1 MGTVI
6 ERMCMVWYRNES
18 CSEAVTEHATPVGSL
33 AAHLQLLV
41 GLGLASSGSVLAS
54 LVGVLGLVGS
64 GSLAGGSSIVLL
76 DVLVSGI
83 LAVGT
88 SSSLLSCGSSLG
100 GDSGRGFRLISDGL
114 DGDLAIVGSAAGSTS
129 RCSSRAGGLSG
140 GSRSSGRASHAGR
153 GARVGVSALL
163 AAAELSTAELA
174 AELATTELASEATLV
189 AGFAS
194 FSSGSGSDSH
204 RDGLRNLNL

>member
-1 MGTVI
+1 MGTAI
-6 ERMCMVWYRNES
+6 ERMCMICYRNES

-33 AAHLQLLV
+33 AAHLQLLI
-41 GLGLASSGSVLAS
+41 GLGLASGSVLVR

-83 LAVGT
+83 LAIGT

-100 GDSGRGFRLISDGL
+100 GDGGRGLRLISDGL

-129 RCSSRAGGLSG
+129 RCSSRTGGLSG

-194 FSSGSGSDSH
+194 FSSSSGSDSH
-204 RDGLRNLNL
+204 RDGLRNLSL